1 MTHLPLPSRC
11 LTLLPPWP
19 QAIRYAE
26 KRLENRSYSVG
37 KAAANWRYGQS
48 DVPIVGLSQSKTCDV
63 AASVDAACRILS
75 DFTIDLQMRREF
87 AVHEANSAARAATL
101 WLCAEIID
109 VLPPDKCEGDPWHV
123 PGQWG
128 LILGRVWEVKPVP
141 CTGGQ
146 GLWTADKWCARCGHI
161 YADSAKPALRCYS
174 CKAIFP
180 ECLMQEAGRVHL
192 NTHHGKDIPRL
203 QLEIVTEVL

>member
-1 MTHLPLPSRC
+1 MTHLSLPLRC
-11 LTLLPPWP
+11 LTLLPPWS

-26 KRLENRSYSVG
+26 KRLENRSGSVA
-37 KAAANWRYGQS
+37 KPLAEWRYGMGLEN
-48 DVPIVGLSQSKTCDV
+48 VPVIGLSQSKATDNDEIRLV
-63 AASVDAACRILS
+63 AHDLIERGLWDKNNGVTYRSVG
-75 DFTIDLQMRREF
+75 EK
-87 AVHEANSAARAATL
+87 AATL
-101 WLCAEIID
+101 WLCAELLD

-146 GLWTADKWCARCGHI
+146 GAWNADSWCVKCGHV
-161 YADSAKPALRCYS
+161 YANSAKVPGRCYS

-180 ECLMQEAGRVHL
+180 ECRMTENGMAHL
-192 NTHHGKDIPRL
+192 NENCGGNVKRP
-203 QLEIVTEVL
+203 QLEIITEVS